1 MDQDERSRATTP
13 ESFIPQAL
21 ITSPPPPLPA
31 SPSPSPMMLTVPLPE
46 FIEGSS
52 SRSLE
57 EEVRGWPVTYDE
69 SGSHPWPIIQGGV
82 WGEDD
87 VNAMDVDDE
96 SDLEDGS
103 SWGCPTC
110 GECFIL
116 FPSVILTDQF
126 LF

>member
-1 MDQDERSRATTP
+1 M
-13 ESFIPQAL
+13 
-21 ITSPPPPLPA
+21 
-31 SPSPSPMMLTVPLPE
+31 VPLPE

-69 SGSHPWPIIQGGV
+69 AGSHSWPIIQSGV

-110 GECFIL
+110 GEWFRFSIL
-116 FPSVILTDQF
+116 
-126 LF
+126 